1 MATDLSGIGLVLL
14 ITIVAGGIAYIGDR
28 VGHQVGRKRLTLFG
42 LRPKYT
48 STIVA
53 VATGMLIALSVT
65 LVALVGSQQVRTAFF
80 RLSQLNSQINQL
92 QAQAAAQQNELN
104 TTRNGSIVVLKG
116 APVAPGYVLDITRSE
131 TQQLRD
137 FSTFFDETVRSA
149 NQTAKQLDLLPANK
163 RSSDADVRASLQA
176 ELHQARDFFAGL
188 GDGQQPIFFVPI
200 APNNLFRGE
209 RLTFTFAAWSDR
221 LLYANGEAVAQID
234 VEGGRP
240 LGGPDYGLLVR
251 RASDALARRG
261 MPAPFLGPPS
271 GFDPTRLEEAVSQLA
286 RVRGHFRLVARS
298 EGPLYPHTGI
308 FSLAVSLEPRS

>member
-80 RLSQLNSQINQL
+80 RLSQLNSRINQL
-92 QAQAAAQQNELN
+92 QAQALAQENELK
-104 TTRNGSIVVLKG
+104 TTRNASIVVQSNE
-116 APVAPGYVLDITRSE
+116 PVAVGYVLDVTQSE
-131 TQQLRD
+131 DAQMRAL
-137 FSTFFDETVRSA
+137 STFFDETVRSA
-149 NQTAKQLDLLPANK
+149 NDTGKRLGLLPNTK
-163 RSSDADVRASLQA
+163 RSTDADVQA
-176 ELHQARDFFAGL
+176 NLRTVLHEARDHFAQL
-188 GDGQQPIFFVPI
+188 GDTNVPILFLPI

-209 RLTFTFAAWSDR
+209 RMTFVFAAWADR
-221 LLYANGEAVAQID
+221 LIFSNGEAVAQID
-234 VEGGRP
+234 VEGGRQ
-240 LGGPDYGLLVR
+240 LGGPDYLLLVR
-251 RASDALARRG
+251 RSTDALAKRG
-261 MPAPFLGPPS
+261 MPVQFLGPPS
-271 GFDPTRLEEAVSQLA
+271 GFDPTRLEEAISQLA

-298 EGPLYPHTGI
+298 EGTLYPHTGI

>member
-1 MATDLSGIGLVLL
+1 MNTDLSGIGLVML

-80 RLSQLNSQINQL
+80 RLSQLNAQINQL
-92 QAQAAAQQNELN
+92 QAQAVEQQNELN
-104 TTRNGSIVVLKG
+104 TTRKSSIVLETG
-116 APVAPGYVLDITRSE
+116 APVATGSVIDVTQSE
-131 TQQLRD
+131 AQQMKA
-137 FSTFFDETVRSA
+137 FSRFFDDTVRSA
-149 NQTAKQLDLLPANK
+149 NATADRLYLLHDNK
-163 RSSDADVRASLQA
+163 RSTDPDVSANLLT
-176 ELHQARDFFAGL
+176 ELREARDHFAAA
-188 GDGQQPIFFVPI
+188 GDARVPILFVPI

-209 RLTFTFAAWSDR
+209 RMTFTFGAWADR
-221 LLYANGEAVAQID
+221 LLYANGEEVAQIE

-240 LGGPDYGLLVR
+240 IAGPDYRLLVQ
-251 RASDALARRG
+251 RATDALLKRG
-261 MPAPFLGPPS
+261 MPAAFLGPPS
-271 GFDPTRLEEAVSQLA
+271 GFDPARFEAATSQLA
-286 RVRGHFRLVARS
+286 HVQGRFRLVARS

-308 FSLAVSLEPRS
+308 FSLAVSLEPR

>member
-1 MATDLSGIGLVLL
+1 MNTDLSGIGLVML

-92 QAQAAAQQNELN
+92 QAQAIAQQNELN
-104 TTRNGSIVVLKG
+104 TTRNRSIVMETG
-116 APVAPGYVLDITRSE
+116 APVAAGYVIDVTQSE
-131 TQQLRD
+131 AQQMRV
-137 FSTFFDETVRSA
+137 FSTFFDDTVRSA
-149 NQTAKQLDLLPANK
+149 NVTADRLGLLHDTKHSTDPDVRANLLTEL
-163 RSSDADVRASLQA
+163 REAREHFAAMGDADV
-176 ELHQARDFFAGL
+176 
-188 GDGQQPIFFVPI
+188 PILFLPI
-200 APNNLFRGE
+200 APINLFRGE
-209 RLTFTFAAWSDR
+209 HITFTFGAWADR
-221 LLYANGEAVAQID
+221 LLYANGDAVAQID
-234 VEGGRP
+234 VEGGRQIA
-240 LGGPDYGLLVR
+240 GPDYRLLVT
-251 RASDALARRG
+251 RATEALARRG
-261 MPAPFLGPPS
+261 MPVQFLGPPS
-271 GFDPTRLEEAVSQLA
+271 GFDPARFEAATSELA

-308 FSLAVSLEPRS
+308 FSLAVSLEPR